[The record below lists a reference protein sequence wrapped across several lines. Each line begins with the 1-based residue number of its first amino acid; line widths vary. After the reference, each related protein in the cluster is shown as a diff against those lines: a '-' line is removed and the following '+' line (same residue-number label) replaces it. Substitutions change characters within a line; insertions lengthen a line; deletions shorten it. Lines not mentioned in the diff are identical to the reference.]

1 MGVPSQQVDEAAAD
15 ATLAYNKQI
24 YASYY
29 RNPLLMVRYDLLYR
43 ERRVARLLREAGV
56 QLSRAG
62 FRAFEYGFG
71 AGHLLRVVSRA
82 QQVVGMEGSPSA
94 VVHARALMPA
104 GHANWQISEW
114 SDAAHLPVA
123 DAAFDLV
130 TASHVLEHLPD
141 DDAALDE
148 WLRILS
154 PGGHLL
160 ILLPSNEQL
169 FAGSKH
175 FRLYERHCFAA
186 RLRARGLRE
195 VQVEEHQ
202 RFDRPFKDHRLVLF
216 SRKGAFAKMLVE
228 GPKTLLFLVPQL
240 LSWRLLSALDAVL
253 AAFGARSSSIAYL
266 FQKPG

>member
-1 MGVPSQQVDEAAAD
+1 VLPQQVDQAAEREA
-15 ATLAYNKQI
+15 LAYNKRV
-24 YASYY
+24 YAAYY

-43 ERRVARLLREAGV
+43 ERRIARLLREAGV
-56 QLSRAG
+56 ELGRGG

-71 AGHLLRVVSRA
+71 AGHLLRVVARA
-82 QQVVGMEGSPSA
+82 SQVVGMEGSPSA
-94 VVHARALMPA
+94 VEHARALMPA
-104 GHANWQISEW
+104 AHPHWQMSEW
-114 SDAAHLPVA
+114 SDATRLPVP
-123 DAAFDLV
+123 DGAFDLV

-175 FRLYERHCFAA
+175 LRLYDRQQFAA

-195 VQVEEHQ
+195 VQVDEHQ
-202 RFDRPFKDHRLVLF
+202 RFDRPFKHHRLVLF
-216 SRKGAFAKMLVE
+216 SRKGPVAKLLVD
-228 GPKTLLFLVPQL
+228 GPKTLLFLLPQL
-240 LSWRLLSALDAVL
+240 VSWRLLSGLDRVL
-253 AAFGARSSSIAYL
+253 SVFSAPSSSIAYL
-266 FQKPG
+266 FQKPE